1 MAFINIIKAIQH
13 LQSIQCFCFKTNR
26 GSAPARYMAAILIF
40 YMMALFWL
48 VVYLSKDMYYFNTAN
63 YYFAMPKF
71 IWKWLTLLTI
81 SRTLIIRMCN
91 FCVLGV
97 LYLGICFSLS
107 FMHPSLMQIAAP
119 VKRSTAVLLIAE
131 LLFYDPAVEKQLYY
145 ALYPSVFSVAQYDH
159 LQKLLHGVTVSLN
172 LLLVVLSF
180 DLLFYTLMQTSRLHM
195 IRLNI
200 FGVIASYLMVMCSYL
215 YIFLQYPCHLIRFS
229 KLANTITYLSAPLIS
244 SNLFYRLFPYFT
256 IGSLLLISLS
266 IYKSND
272 SVLRM
277 RNDDFSISK
286 QIAASDI
293 TSRTFCHFM
302 KNELLAIE
310 AELDE
315 LQTTE
320 EGRQAVQNVIDRC
333 EHLYRRLDVIHRNT
347 RSASL
352 TLHKEQLASIMT
364 DLIAEQLANTDVEIT
379 CNFDQTCPSVMLDRN
394 YFEQAVM
401 NIITNALEA
410 MQQNQNTA
418 RRLSF
423 SLNCVN
429 KWVILSVA
437 DSGPGIPPE
446 ILPNIF
452 TPFYTSQ
459 PVARHWGV
467 GLSLTHKIIAAHEGH
482 IEVES
487 HAGTGTT
494 FRIMLPAVH

>member
-1 MAFINIIKAIQH
+1 MFYAAIVFILVI
-13 LQSIQCFCFKTNR
+13 LFLLKTNR
-26 GSAPARYMAAILIF
+26 GSSPARYMAAILIF
-40 YMMALFWL
+40 YMLALFWL
-48 VVYLSKDMYYFNTAN
+48 VLYLSKDMYYYNTAN

-81 SRTLIIRMCN
+81 SRTFIIRMCN
-91 FCVLGV
+91 FCVLCV
-97 LYLGICFSLS
+97 LYLGIRFSLS
-107 FMHPSLMQIAAP
+107 FMHPSLMRIAVP
-119 VKRSTAVLLIAE
+119 TRRVTAALLTAE
-131 LLFYDPAVEKQLYY
+131 LLLYDPLVEKHLYY
-145 ALYPSVFSVAQYDH
+145 LLYPSVFSVAQYNKMH
-159 LQKLLHGVTVSLN
+159 QILHCVTMSMN
-172 LLLVVLSF
+172 LLLIAVSF
-180 DLLFYTLMQTSRLHM
+180 GLLLYTLLQTSGLRT

-200 FGVIASYLMVMCSYL
+200 LGVMVSYLMVMCSYL
-215 YIFLQYPCHLIRFS
+215 YIFLQYPCHLIRVS
-229 KLANTITYLSAPLIS
+229 KLADTFTYLSAPLLS
-244 SNLFYRLFPYFT
+244 SNVFYSLFPYFT

-266 IYKSND
+266 LYKSND
-272 SVLRM
+272 FLLRM
-277 RNDDFSISK
+277 RHDDFSISK

-320 EGRQAVQNVIDRC
+320 EGRKAVQNVIDRC

-347 RSASL
+347 RSATL
-352 TLHKEQLASIMT
+352 TLQKEQIGAVMT
-364 DLIAEQLANTDVEIT
+364 DLIDEQLANTDVEIS
-379 CNFDQTCPSVMLDRN
+379 CFFDQGCPSVMLDRN

-410 MQQNQNTA
+410 MQRNADAPPHLTFT
-418 RRLSF
+418 LS
-423 SLNCVN
+423 SVN
-429 KWVILSVA
+429 KWVILSIT

-446 ILPNIF
+446 VLPNIF

-487 HAGTGTT
+487 QKGVGTT
-494 FRIMLPAVH
+494 FRIMMPAVRG

>member
-1 MAFINIIKAIQH
+1 MFYAAIVFILVI
-13 LQSIQCFCFKTNR
+13 LFLLKTNR
-26 GSAPARYMAAILIF
+26 GSSPARYMAAILIF

-48 VVYLSKDMYYFNTAN
+48 VLYLSKDMYYYNTAN

-81 SRTLIIRMCN
+81 NRTLIIRMCN
-91 FCVLGV
+91 FCVVGV

-107 FMHPSLMQIAAP
+107 FMHPSLMRIASP
-119 VKRSTAVLLIAE
+119 VRRSAAAILAAE
-131 LLFYDPAVEKQLYY
+131 LLLYEPLIEKHLYY
-145 ALYPSVFSVAQYDH
+145 LLYPSVLSVASYNKMQ
-159 LQKLLHGVTVSLN
+159 QILHYTTIFLN
-172 LLLVVLSF
+172 LLLIAVSF
-180 DLLFYTLMQTSRLHM
+180 GLLFYTLLQTSGLRM

-200 FGVIASYLMVMCSYL
+200 LGVTVSYLMVMCSYL
-215 YIFLQYPCHLIRFS
+215 YIFLQYPCHLIRIS
-229 KLANTITYLSAPLIS
+229 KLADTFTYLSAPLLS
-244 SNLFYRLFPYFT
+244 SNVFYRLFPYFT

-266 IYKSND
+266 IYTSND
-272 SVLRM
+272 FLLRM
-277 RNDDFSISK
+277 RQDDFSISK

-315 LQTTE
+315 LQTTP

-333 EHLYRRLDVIHRNT
+333 EHLYQRLDIIHRGT
-347 RSASL
+347 RSATL
-352 TLHKEQLASIMT
+352 TLQKEQIGTVMA
-364 DLIAEQLANTDVEIT
+364 DLIAEQLAHVDVEVS
-379 CNFDQTCPSVMLDRN
+379 CFFDQGCPFVMLDRN

-410 MQQNQNTA
+410 MQRKEGNVPHLTFT
-418 RRLSF
+418 LS
-423 SLNCVN
+423 SVN
-429 KWVILSVA
+429 KWVILSIT
-437 DSGPGIPPE
+437 DSGPGIPPDV
-446 ILPNIF
+446 LPHIF

-487 HAGTGTT
+487 QKDVGTT

>member
-1 MAFINIIKAIQH
+1 
-13 LQSIQCFCFKTNR
+13 
-26 GSAPARYMAAILIF
+26 
-40 YMMALFWL
+40 
-48 VVYLSKDMYYFNTAN
+48 
-63 YYFAMPKF
+63 
-71 IWKWLTLLTI
+71 
-81 SRTLIIRMCN
+81 
-91 FCVLGV
+91 
-97 LYLGICFSLS
+97 
-107 FMHPSLMQIAAP
+107 
-119 VKRSTAVLLIAE
+119 
-131 LLFYDPAVEKQLYY
+131 
-145 ALYPSVFSVAQYDH
+145 
-159 LQKLLHGVTVSLN
+159 
-172 LLLVVLSF
+172 
-180 DLLFYTLMQTSRLHM
+180 
-195 IRLNI
+195 
-200 FGVIASYLMVMCSYL
+200 
-215 YIFLQYPCHLIRFS
+215 
-229 KLANTITYLSAPLIS
+229 
-244 SNLFYRLFPYFT
+244 
-256 IGSLLLISLS
+256 
-266 IYKSND
+266 
-272 SVLRM
+272 M

>member
-1 MAFINIIKAIQH
+1 MFYATIVFIAVIFF
-13 LQSIQCFCFKTNR
+13 LLRTNR
-26 GSAPARYMAAILIF
+26 GSSPARCMAAILIF

-48 VVYLSKDMYYFNTAN
+48 VLYLSKDMYYYNTAN
-63 YYFAMPKF
+63 YYFAMPKL

-81 SRTLIIRMCN
+81 SRTFIIRMCN
-91 FCVLGV
+91 LCVLSV
-97 LYLGICFSLS
+97 LYLGIRFSLS
-107 FMHPSLMQIAAP
+107 FMHPSLMRITLP
-119 VKRSTAVLLIAE
+119 VRRMTAGLLLTE
-131 LLFYDPAVEKQLYY
+131 LLLYDPLVEKQLYY
-145 ALYPSVFSVAQYDH
+145 LFYPSVFSVAQCDKMR
-159 LQKLLHGVTVSLN
+159 QGLHCITITVN
-172 LLLVVLSF
+172 LLLIIVSLG
-180 DLLFYTLMQTSRLHM
+180 LLLYTILQTSGLRM

-200 FGVIASYLMVMCSYL
+200 LGVMVSYLMVMGSYL
-215 YIFLQYPCHLIRFS
+215 YIFAQYPCYLIRVS
-229 KLANTITYLSAPLIS
+229 KLADTYTYLSAPLLS

-266 IYKSND
+266 LYKSND
-272 SVLRM
+272 FLLRM
-277 RNDDFSISK
+277 RHDDFSISK

-315 LQTTE
+315 LQTTD
-320 EGRQAVQNVIDRC
+320 EGRQAVQNVINRC

-347 RSASL
+347 RSATL
-352 TLHKEQLASIMT
+352 TLQKEQLRTVMT
-364 DLIAEQLANTDVEIT
+364 ELLREQLAHTDVDISYS
-379 CNFDQTCPSVMLDRN
+379 FDQACPPVMLDRN

-401 NIITNALEA
+401 NIVTNALEA
-410 MQQNQNTA
+410 MQRNTGGKSS
-418 RRLSF
+418 LTF
-423 SLNCVN
+423 SLNSVN
-429 KWVILSVA
+429 KWVILSIT
-437 DSGPGIPPE
+437 DSGPGIPPQ

-487 HAGTGTT
+487 QEGVGTT
-494 FRIMLPAVH
+494 FRIMLPAVRE